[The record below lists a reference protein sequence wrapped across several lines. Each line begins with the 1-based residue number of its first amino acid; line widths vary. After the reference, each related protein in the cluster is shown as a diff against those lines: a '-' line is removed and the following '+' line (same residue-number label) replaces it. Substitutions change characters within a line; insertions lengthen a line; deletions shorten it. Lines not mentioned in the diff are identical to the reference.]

1 MTYDMVNAS
10 TRPVPLIVYEDNLHT
25 TQGSITQDVLDT
37 FTPSVGAGLAVANEM
52 LIMLRDE
59 KIRDQCLFSL
69 GGYRYTRD
77 DGKTALI
84 WGTTRDMGVTDRKR
98 PQFLALKLANEA
110 LAGDMM
116 VTAQSGDDPTWN
128 EPLTNRIQLNNVHYV
143 QSFAFLNG
151 TRRAL
156 VIFNFH
162 RTAALDVTFAGA
174 NAPAGSVTIKQLTSA
189 NITDTNESAENV
201 VVTTQTAANFDPI
214 ATMTLPPFSITLI
227 TSNSTSSATLRKA
240 GEDDGEGNGKGID
253 SARAID
259 ASLQVRTSRVRSDD

>member
-1 MTYDMVNAS
+1 M
-10 TRPVPLIVYEDNLHT
+10 
-25 TQGSITQDVLDT
+25 
-37 FTPSVGAGLAVANEM
+37 
-52 LIMLRDE
+52 
-59 KIRDQCLFSL
+59 
-69 GGYRYTRD
+69 
-77 DGKTALI
+77 
-84 WGTTRDMGVTDRKR
+84 WGRRGDMGVTDGKGRE
-98 PQFLALKLANEA
+98 FLALKLANEA

-201 VVTTQTAANFDPI
+201 VVTTQTAAHFDPT
-214 ATMTLPPFSITLI
+214 ATMTLPPFSMTLI
-227 TSNSTSSATLRKA
+227 TSGSPSSATLRNA
-240 GEDDGEGNGKGID
+240 SEDDGERN
-253 SARAID
+253 
-259 ASLQVRTSRVRSDD
+259 